1 MQSHSCDED
10 IQKEPHLTEG
20 AGHGRVYTYE
30 GVIAISR
37 EVGVISRRNKWDHE
51 VHTLFSPFPIQF
63 IFLFLLGIQVRKY
76 IKTSTFS
83 SKGKVRLGNKM
94 ISGRVLLLAPDSLLL
109 VISPGLIS
117 SSYLSHPSAGTT
129 GTHHCTGLRQALGLQ
144 LRLASNCLHLLES
157 ITIWFQFLFCV
168 DRLCGF

>member
-1 MQSHSCDED
+1 MYFSLLTPALGSENQSVLMQSSPTRLEVNSTQRLSIVSLQRGQDAAHCCDED

-76 IKTSTFS
+76 IK
-83 SKGKVRLGNKM
+83 NM
-94 ISGRVLLLAPDSLLL
+94 NI
-109 VISPGLIS
+109 
-117 SSYLSHPSAGTT
+117 
-129 GTHHCTGLRQALGLQ
+129 
-144 LRLASNCLHLLES
+144 
-157 ITIWFQFLFCV
+157 
-168 DRLCGF
+168 